1 MSRTLTRKQLIIEK
15 YSLLIQQLTETGLLG
30 DELFPSLEDIEVS
43 DLIFFF
49 QLQFPDSDKYT
60 LAIEDLLE
68 CKDIK
73 LKPKD
78 KTKVINIILP
88 FLELFRNIT

>member
-1 MSRTLTRKQLIIEK
+1 MSRTLTRKQLITEK
-15 YSLLIQQLTETGLLG
+15 YSLLIEQLTDTGLLG
-30 DELFPSLEDIEVS
+30 DDLFPNLDDIEVS

-60 LAIEDLLE
+60 SAIEDLLE
-68 CKDIK
+68 CKEVR

-78 KTKVINIILP
+78 KAKVVSIILP

>member
-1 MSRTLTRKQLIIEK
+1 MSRTITRKQLIIEK

-30 DELFPSLEDIEVS
+30 DDLFPSLDDIEVS

-49 QLQFPDSDKYT
+49 QLQFPDSEKYT
-60 LAIEDLLE
+60 SAIEDLLD
-68 CKDIK
+68 CKEII
-73 LKPKD
+73 LKQKD
-78 KTKVINIILP
+78 KTKVISIILP

>member
-1 MSRTLTRKQLIIEK
+1 MSRTITRKQLIIEK

-30 DELFPSLEDIEVS
+30 DELFPSLEEIEIS

-49 QLQFPDSDKYT
+49 QLQFPDSEKYT
-60 LAIEDLLE
+60 SAIEDLLD
-68 CKDIK
+68 CKEII

-78 KTKVINIILP
+78 KTKVINII
-88 FLELFRNIT
+88 

>member
-1 MSRTLTRKQLIIEK
+1 MSRTITRKQLITEK
-15 YSLLIQQLTETGLLG
+15 YSLLIQQLTDTGLMG
-30 DELFPSLEDIEVS
+30 GELFPSLEDIEVS

-49 QLQFPDSDKYT
+49 QIQFPDSDKYT
-60 LAIEDLLE
+60 SAIEDLLD
-68 CKDIK
+68 CKSIR

>member
-1 MSRTLTRKQLIIEK
+1 MSRTLTRKQLITEK
-15 YSLLIQQLTETGLLG
+15 YSLLIQQLTETGLLSN
-30 DELFPSLEDIEVS
+30 DLFPSLDDIEVS

-49 QLQFPDSDKYT
+49 QVSFPDSKHYV
-60 LAIEDLLE
+60 ASIEDLLD
-68 CKDIK
+68 CKEIK

-88 FLELFRNIT
+88 FLEIFRQIT